1 MCLDHAAVWYDDV
14 NEKGANFSRARVF
27 FLCFCSENGYV
38 RLVDFMA
45 DPLHIS
51 FHDEEWGVPA
61 RDDKKLFELLV
72 LAEAFGEL
80 SWPTILHNR
89 DTFRFLLLNLYNN
102 SAVSVGRLERA

>member
-1 MCLDHAAVWYDDV
+1 M
-14 NEKGANFSRARVF
+14 F
-27 FLCFCSENGYV
+27 FLCFCSENGCV
-38 RLVDFMA
+38 RLVDFMT

-102 SAVSVGRLERA
+102 SVVSVGRLERA